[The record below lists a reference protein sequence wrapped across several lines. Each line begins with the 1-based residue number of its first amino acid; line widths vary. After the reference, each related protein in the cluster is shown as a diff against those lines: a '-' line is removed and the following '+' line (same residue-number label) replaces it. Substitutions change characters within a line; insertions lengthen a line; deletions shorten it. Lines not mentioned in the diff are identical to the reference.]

1 MNLRLNYQKFPTVLE
16 GFSKVDWN
24 TFSDDSKATSGYIFS
39 ITGGAVSWKS
49 KKRTI
54 LAQSTM
60 ESEIIALALA
70 SEEAGWL
77 RNLIS
82 DILLW
87 KRPIPIV
94 LIHCNSTEAIAKVQ
108 NRYFNGKR

>member
-1 MNLRLNYQKFPTVLE
+1 MNLRLNYHKFPIILE
-16 GFSKVDWN
+16 GFSEADWN

-39 ITGGAVSWKS
+39 ITSEAVSLKS
-49 KKRTI
+49 KKQTI

-60 ESEIIALALA
+60 EFEIIALALA

-77 RNLIS
+77 RNLLS

-87 KRPIPIV
+87 ERPIPTV
-94 LIHCNSTEAIAKVQ
+94 LIHCDSTEAIAKVQ